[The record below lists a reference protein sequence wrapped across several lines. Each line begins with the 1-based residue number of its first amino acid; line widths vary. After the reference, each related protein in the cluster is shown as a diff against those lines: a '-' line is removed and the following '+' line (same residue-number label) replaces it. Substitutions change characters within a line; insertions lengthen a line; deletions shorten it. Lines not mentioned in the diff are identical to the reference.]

1 LELLASGSARALG
14 LVLVMDRVPELGPE
28 MVQALALD
36 LELGSEQAQGL
47 EPGQDS
53 EMVRELG

>member
-1 LELLASGSARALG
+1 
-14 LVLVMDRVPELGPE
+14 

-53 EMVRELG
+53 EMVRELGWAQG